1 KTNIPSVLMLIVLG
15 IGLQFV
21 LKYFMGNE
29 IDFEKSLRGT
39 LEIIGTVGLIMIVLE
54 AALELELK
62 REKLMPILKSM
73 AIALIGLIASAWVA
87 ALVLYQFIEGMTMQ
101 SAWLYATPLS
111 ILSSAIIIPSV
122 TALRDDKKEFHIYE
136 STFSDIMG
144 IMMFYFLSGGL
155 DPETDSGAIG
165 FAGNILLTIV
175 IAVVAS
181 YALILIFQ
189 RIKSQAK
196 QFLLIAVL
204 LLLYAIGKKM
214 HLSSLII
221 ILVFGL
227 VIANVKLFFPGKAK
241 VFLEKKKIKQVYHEL
256 HIITMETAFV
266 VRTFFFVIFGITIVL
281 TSLLSTNV
289 AMVSILI
296 IASIYVIRFLV
307 LRVFIGKD
315 IMPQVFIAP
324 RGLITILLFYA
335 IPVEAEIAGFE
346 SGILLFVIIATSLVM
361 TGAMILDKKKMGTLL
376 DEIDGEMAARN
387 KAEDALRANTS
398 DDNGDAKIEKAA
410 AEGLHSEN
418 SAEAFSDKDAI
429 SDNETISRKKDV
441 IVKREDAISEKK
453 DAISGDGDAV
463 GEKNKAVLKKEDAF
477 SEEEDMMSEK
487 EDAPEKKS
495 FLDALSDIKKG
506 NT

>member
-1 KTNIPSVLMLIVLG
+1 MEILSSYNLIIAAAAIVILSFWFNGISKKTNIPSVLMLIVLG
-15 IGLQFV
+15 IGIQFG
-21 LKYFMGNE
+21 LKYFMGGE
-29 IDFEKSLRGT
+29 IDFEKNLRGT

-62 REKLMPILKSM
+62 SEKLIPILKSM
-73 AIALIGLIASAWVA
+73 AIALIGLIGSAWVA
-87 ALVLYQFIEGMTMQ
+87 ALIIYQFIDGMTMQ

-122 TALRDDKKEFHIYE
+122 SGLREDKKEFHIYE

-144 IMMFYFLSGGL
+144 IMMFYFLTGKL
-155 DPETDSGAIG
+155 DPGTDSGAVG
-165 FAGNILLTIV
+165 FAGNIVLTII
-175 IAVVAS
+175 IAIVAS
-181 YALILIFQ
+181 YALVLIFQ

-227 VIANVKLFFPGKAK
+227 VIANVKLFFPGKVA
-241 VFLEKKKIKQVYHEL
+241 VFLDKKKMKQVYHEL
-256 HIITMETAFV
+256 HIITLETAFV

-281 TSLLSTNV
+281 ASLLSLNV

-296 IASIYVIRFLV
+296 IASIYAIRFLV

-315 IMPQVFIAP
+315 IMPQVCIAP

-346 SGILLFVIIATSLVM
+346 SGILLFVIIATSLIM
-361 TGAMILDKKKMGTLL
+361 TGAMIRDKKQMGTLL
-376 DEIDGEMAARN
+376 DEIDGELEARN
-387 KAEDALRANTS
+387 AAEDALRSTDPEVEALDS
-398 DDNGDAKIEKAA
+398 SAAGKEPVHEKQPT
-410 AEGLHSEN
+410 LEN
-418 SAEAFSDKDAI
+418 
-429 SDNETISRKKDV
+429 
-441 IVKREDAISEKK
+441 
-453 DAISGDGDAV
+453 
-463 GEKNKAVLKKEDAF
+463 L
-477 SEEEDMMSEK
+477 EE
-487 EDAPEKKS
+487 PEMKS
-495 FLDALSDIKKG
+495 FLEALSEAKKK
-506 NT
+506 TIESD

>member
-1 KTNIPSVLMLIVLG
+1 MEILSSYNLIIAASAIVILSFLFNGISRKTNIPSVLMLIVLG
-15 IGLQFV
+15 IGLQFA
-21 LKYFMGNE
+21 LKNFMGSE

-62 REKLMPILKSM
+62 REKLVPILKSM

-87 ALVLYQFIEGMTMQ
+87 ALVLYEFVEGMTMQ

-122 TALRDDKKEFHIYE
+122 TALREDKKEFHIYE

-155 DPETDSGAIG
+155 DPENSSGALG

-175 IAVVAS
+175 IAIVAS
-181 YALILIFQ
+181 YALVLIFQ

-227 VIANVKLFFPGKAK
+227 VIANVKLFFPGKTR

-256 HIITMETAFV
+256 HIITLETAFV

-281 TSLLSTNV
+281 TSLLSTEV
-289 AMVSILI
+289 AMVSVLI
-296 IASIYVIRFLV
+296 ITSIYVIRFFI

-315 IMPQVFIAP
+315 ILPQVFIAP

-346 SGILLFVIIATSLVM
+346 SGILLFVIIATSLIM
-361 TGAMILDKKKMGTLL
+361 TGAMIGSKKEMGTIL
-376 DEIDGEMAARN
+376 DNIDDERAERREAA
-387 KAEDALRANTS
+387 EAL
-398 DDNGDAKIEKAA
+398 KAA
-410 AEGLHSEN
+410 KSGGTKVEP
-418 SAEAFSDKDAI
+418 SAENVHLKQDEAII
-429 SDNETISRKKDV
+429 SDTAAAGLEK
-441 IVKREDAISEKK
+441 ELAISEQ
-453 DAISGDGDAV
+453 DIIADSG
-463 GEKNKAVLKKEDAF
+463 E
-477 SEEEDMMSEK
+477 
-487 EDAPEKKS
+487 APEKKN
-495 FLDALSDIKKG
+495 FIDALSEVKKDASELDS
-506 NT
+506 